1 MEQDLKPFVII
12 YTKEN
17 GREELTREQWHS
29 HFYSLT
35 YHRED
40 GPAVIRDTGDERWYL
55 DGIPHRIDGPAVV
68 YFKENIYDWKI
79 EGKSLTKFEFDILI
93 QEVKNTPLV
102 LRLTDPRKWVRE
114 FKDDQ

>member
-17 GREELTREQWHS
+17 GRQELTRDQWRGNR
-29 HFYSLT
+29 FLT

-40 GPAVIRDTGDERWYL
+40 GPAVIRDNGDERWYL
-55 DGIPHRIDGPAVV
+55 DGLAHRIDGPAVV

-93 QEVKNTPLV
+93 QEIKNMSSI